1 TSRLDMI
8 KINLLPTEKR
18 KAERTPLPRFLLIA
32 STAAAFFILLFYNLF
47 VLKMISDTQD
57 DIARE
62 KKALNDLQPF
72 VAEHDKLV
80 AEGPAPK
87 NKDKEIESLINRDVE
102 YWRTVNALWD
112 VIHNNP
118 RVWIDDI
125 RVLDT
130 RTAPGDLRRVDP
142 ESKEA
147 VAYGIT
153 MRCHVAG
160 EEVTEMTKFRKA
172 LKENAILQET
182 LTLINFNVAWVV
194 MEEKSQDRTSSDEN
208 RIIDFEISMFGL
220 ANKPKRKGDPSAT
233 PPKAGTGTPI
243 KAGTPAPQK
252 ESAK

>member
-1 TSRLDMI
+1 MI

-47 VLKMISDTQD
+47 VLKLISDTQD

-62 KKALNDLQPF
+62 NKTLNDLQPA

-80 AEGPAPK
+80 AEETALK
-87 NKDKEIESLINRDVE
+87 NKVTEIQSLINREVE
-102 YWRTVNALWD
+102 YWRTINALWD

-130 RTAPGDLRRVDP
+130 RTAPGELRRIEPDN
-142 ESKEA
+142 KEP
-147 VAYGIT
+147 VAYGVG

-160 EEVTEMTKFRKA
+160 EEVNEMTKFRKA
-172 LKENAILQET
+172 LKDNPILQET
-182 LTLINFNVAWVV
+182 LTLINFNVAWTIV
-194 MEEKSQDRTSSDEN
+194 EEKGGDKAAEEN
-208 RIIDFEISMFGL
+208 RVLDFEITMFGL
-220 ANKPKRKGDPSAT
+220 ANKPKRKGDPGAA
-233 PPKAGTGTPI
+233 PPKAGATPI
-243 KAGTPAPQK
+243 KAGSAPAPQGG
-252 ESAK
+252 AK

>member
-1 TSRLDMI
+1 MI

-62 KKALNDLQPF
+62 NKTLNDLQPF

-80 AEGPAPK
+80 AEETALK
-87 NKDKEIESLINRDVE
+87 NKVKEIESLINRDVE

-125 RVLDT
+125 RVLDA
-130 RTAPGDLRRVDP
+130 RNAPADLRRVEPDN
-142 ESKEA
+142 KEP
-147 VAYGIT
+147 VAYGVT

-160 EEVTEMTKFRKA
+160 EEVNEMTKFRKA

-182 LTLINFNVAWVV
+182 LTLINFNVAWAVQ
-194 MEEKSQDRTSSDEN
+194 EEKDKGSEET

-243 KAGTPAPQK
+243 KAGTPPAK
-252 ESAK
+252 EAK

>member
-1 TSRLDMI
+1 MI

-62 KKALNDLQPF
+62 KKNLADLQPF

-80 AEGPAPK
+80 DQETALK
-87 NKDKEIESLINRDVE
+87 NKVKEIESLINRDVE

-125 RVLDT
+125 RVLDS
-130 RTAPGDLRRVDP
+130 RAAPGDLRRVDP
-142 ESKEA
+142 DSKEA

-160 EEVTEMTKFRKA
+160 EEVNEMTKFRKA
-172 LKENAILQET
+172 LKENTILQET
-182 LTLINFNVAWVV
+182 LTLINFNVSWVV
-194 MEEKSQDRTSSDEN
+194 NEERDKAAEETKL
-208 RIIDFEISMFGL
+208 IDFEVSMFGL
-220 ANKPKRKGDPSAT
+220 ATKPKRPDVPA
-233 PPKAGTGTPI
+233 PPKSGATPI
-243 KAGTPAPQK
+243 KAAPAPAPQGG
-252 ESAK
+252 AK

>member
-1 TSRLDMI
+1 MI

-62 KKALNDLQPF
+62 NKALADLQPA
-72 VAEHDKLV
+72 VAEYDKLV
-80 AEGPAPK
+80 ADETALK
-87 NKDKEIESLINRDVE
+87 NKVKEIQSLINREVE
-102 YWRTVNALWD
+102 FWRTINALWD

-125 RVLDT
+125 RVLDA
-130 RTAPGDLRRVDP
+130 RNAPADLRRVEPDN
-142 ESKEA
+142 KEP
-147 VAYGIT
+147 VAYGVT

-160 EEVTEMTKFRKA
+160 EEVNEMTKFRKA

-182 LTLINFNVAWVV
+182 LTLINFNVAWAVQ
-194 MEEKSQDRTSSDEN
+194 EEKDKGSEET
-208 RIIDFEISMFGL
+208 RIIDLEISMFGL

-243 KAGTPAPQK
+243 KAGTPPAK
-252 ESAK
+252 EAK

>member
-1 TSRLDMI
+1 MI

-62 KKALNDLQPF
+62 NKVLADLQPA
-72 VAEHDKLV
+72 VAEHDRLV
-80 AEGPAPK
+80 AEETALK
-87 NKDKEIESLINRDVE
+87 NKVKEIQSLINREVE
-102 YWRTVNALWD
+102 YWRTINALWD

-130 RTAPGDLRRVDP
+130 RSAPGDLRRIDP
-142 ESKEA
+142 ENKEP
-147 VAYGIT
+147 VAYGVT

-160 EEVTEMTKFRKA
+160 EEITEMTKFRKA
-172 LKENAILQET
+172 LKEHPILQET
-182 LTLINFNVAWVV
+182 LTLINFNVQWTLQDEKDKAA
-194 MEEKSQDRTSSDEN
+194 EENKL
-208 RIIDFEISMFGL
+208 IDFEISMFGL
-220 ANKPKRKGDPSAT
+220 ANKPKRKEPAVA
-233 PPKAGTGTPI
+233 PPKSGTPI
-243 KAGTPAPQK
+243 KAGTPSAPQK

>member
-1 TSRLDMI
+1 MI

-62 KKALNDLQPF
+62 NKTLADLQPA

-80 AEGPAPK
+80 AEETALK
-87 NKDKEIESLINRDVE
+87 KKVQEIESLINRDVE

-125 RVLDT
+125 RVLDSK
-130 RTAPGDLRRVDP
+130 TAPGDLRRVDP
-142 ESKEA
+142 DSKEP
-147 VAYGIT
+147 VAYGVT

-160 EEVTEMTKFRKA
+160 AEVNEMTKFRKA
-172 LKENAILQET
+172 LKDHPILQET
-182 LTLINFNVAWVV
+182 LTLINFNVSWNIS
-194 MEEKSQDRTSSDEN
+194 EEKMEKGLEDARL
-208 RIIDFEISMFGL
+208 IDFEVAMFGL
-220 ANKPKRKGDPSAT
+220 SVKPKRKGAT
-233 PPKAGTGTPI
+233 PPAPPTGTPI
-243 KAGTPAPQK
+243 KAAPAPAPQGSTK
-252 ESAK
+252 